1 MLANLQAALV
11 PFSSTN
17 QCELSVLVDGYNQA
31 LASTLNQHAPL
42 KTKKVVYECYQPW
55 YCSMIGDAI
64 RNCRKL
70 ERKWR
75 ANVNCKEKWAAFD
88 IQRKLTQEIIK
99 KKEKE
104 YYHQL
109 FIEKATNPKEVFSIA
124 NALLA
129 RNSISPLP
137 ECSSLMELANDFNIF
152 AKKIVTIR
160 DNIINT
166 QFNGV
171 KPTPIEPVNE
181 TVTLEMNSFSSVP
194 EGDVKKRICKLP
206 SKSCELDPMPTTL
219 LKQMVK
225 VVTPVITCIINRS
238 LLSVSST
245 KV

>member
-1 MLANLQAALV
+1 M
-11 PFSSTN
+11 
-17 QCELSVLVDGYNQA
+17 
-31 LASTLNQHAPL
+31 
-42 KTKKVVYECYQPW
+42 
-55 YCSMIGDAI
+55 
-64 RNCRKL
+64 
-70 ERKWR
+70 
-75 ANVNCKEKWAAFD
+75 
-88 IQRKLTQEIIK
+88 TQEIIK

-137 ECSSLMELANDFNIF
+137 ECSSLMELANDFYIF
-152 AKKIVTIR
+152 FAEKIATIR
-160 DNIINT
+160 ENIINN

-171 KPTPIEPVNE
+171 KPTPFEPVNE

-194 EGDVKKRICKLP
+194 EGDVEKRICKLP
-206 SKSCELDPMPTTL
+206 SKSCELDPMLTTL

-238 LLSVSST
+238 LLSGEFYKGLKVAHVKPLIKKKGMEVMFKSFCPVSNLLYISKLVERFAADQLVDYVT
-245 KV
+245 QNGLSEKFQSAL